1 MNEGYNNNN
10 NKYID
15 IIYMNKFIAEFLG
28 TLSLVYVILA
38 TGQPIAIG
46 LALALIIMVI
56 GGISGAHVN
65 PAVSFTMYLMGKLSQ
80 EDLMPYIIAQV

>member
-1 MNEGYNNNN
+1 
-10 NKYID
+10 
-15 IIYMNKFIAEFLG
+15 MNKFIAEFLG
-28 TLSLVYVILA
+28 TLSLVYVVLA

-80 EDLMPYIIAQV
+80 EDLMPYIIAQVSGGLVALQLHKSV

>member
-1 MNEGYNNNN
+1 
-10 NKYID
+10 
-15 IIYMNKFIAEFLG
+15 MNKFIAEFLG
-28 TLSLVYVILA
+28 TLSLVFVVLA

-80 EDLMPYIIAQV
+80 EDLMPYIIAQVAGGLVALQLHKSV